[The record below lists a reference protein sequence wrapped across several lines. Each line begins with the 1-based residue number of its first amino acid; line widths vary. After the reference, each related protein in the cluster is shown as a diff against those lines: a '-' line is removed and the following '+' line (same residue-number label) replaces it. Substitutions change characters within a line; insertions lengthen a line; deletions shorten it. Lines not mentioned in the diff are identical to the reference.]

1 MDLGEK
7 IETGRFSII
16 RGEKFVGLHGEM
28 IAFLHVIKCR
38 LDLLGEITSRVRIEG
53 RVVRLIIEMFHGFID
68 VLLAVHD
75 YDG

>member
-7 IETGRFSII
+7 IETGRFSIS
-16 RGEKFVGLHGEM
+16 RREKFVGLLREM
-28 IAFLHVIKCR
+28 ITFLHVVKCR
-38 LDLLGEITSRVRIEG
+38 LDLLGEITSGVRIEG
-53 RVVRLIIEMFHGFID
+53 RVVRLIIEMFHGFVD